1 VSETGQF
8 VVRLIVP
15 DEEGGERL
23 DRVVTSRLADTSRSY
38 VQRLIEQ
45 GDVLVNGAPARPST
59 KVAIGDEVEVRVP
72 LPDEPEELTPADI
85 LIPIAYEDDD
95 LIVFDKPPGLVVH
108 PAPGH
113 EHGTLANVFKWL
125 RPDSVP
131 QDNLRPG
138 IVHRLDKDT
147 SGLIVVAKTE
157 ESRLHLLRQWQQRL
171 VLKEYTALVVGQLP
185 EDRATVDAPITRDPN
200 NRRRMAVL
208 PGGRP
213 AVSHLSVVTRYPA
226 YSLLNV
232 RIETGRTHQIRVHC
246 AFIRHPVAG
255 DRLYGGVTRDLPLQ
269 RQFLHARRL
278 RFDLPSGQP
287 LELESPLPRDLQ
299 DVLSFLETRAES

>member
-1 VSETGQF
+1 
-8 VVRLIVP
+8 LIVP